1 MQGLYDFWA
10 NRRIKAED
18 ILSAHT
24 ASVVERASQQ
34 ERVLLIQD
42 TTELDY
48 SKHNKQGI
56 GYLSGKGQKGLKV
69 HSTLCTSLSGV
80 PLGLVEQKVW
90 AREQNRRTQGYN
102 ERKKAIEDRESIKWL
117 ESLESSQQK
126 LPDTVKTI
134 TVADR
139 EADIYRFLIQHQQL
153 GADFIIRSYQKRNSI
168 LADTG
173 ENASVEPLSEL
184 IHKQPIWALATL
196 NLQRTPKRKQPRKA
210 ELTIRHAT
218 VELQPPQHTST
229 PEENQPLRVQVILAE
244 EINPPETETPVSW
257 LLLTSLE
264 INDPDQAEECLQIY
278 TKRWLIERY
287 HYTLKSGCNI
297 EKLQLKRADRIHRA
311 LATYSIVAW
320 RLLWLTY
327 TSRENPNQPATVAFT
342 LEEWKSLYCVI
353 HKDTIGKTT
362 PIPDK
367 PPSIHQCVKWIAQL
381 GGFLGRKGDGEPGV
395 KTLWLGLQRLKDITS
410 TWVMTRELQIEEVLA
425 A

>member
-1 MQGLYDFWA
+1 M
-10 NRRIKAED
+10 
-18 ILSAHT
+18 
-24 ASVVERASQQ
+24 V
-34 ERVLLIQD
+34 
-42 TTELDY
+42 
-48 SKHNKQGI
+48 
-56 GYLSGKGQKGLKV
+56 
-69 HSTLCTSLSGV
+69 
-80 PLGLVEQKVW
+80 
-90 AREQNRRTQGYN
+90 REQNRRSQGYN

-126 LPDTVKTI
+126 LPPTVKTI

-153 GADFIIRSYQKRNSI
+153 GADF
-168 LADTG
+168 
-173 ENASVEPLSEL
+173 V
-184 IHKQPIWALATL
+184 
-196 NLQRTPKRKQPRKA
+196 
-210 ELTIRHAT
+210 
-218 VELQPPQHTST
+218 
-229 PEENQPLRVQVILAE
+229 
-244 EINPPETETPVSW
+244 
-257 LLLTSLE
+257 
-264 INDPDQAEECLQIY
+264 
-278 TKRWLIERY
+278 
-287 HYTLKSGCNI
+287 
-297 EKLQLKRADRIHRA
+297 
-311 LATYSIVAW
+311 
-320 RLLWLTY
+320 